1 VQEQIATYNAIL
13 AQYGHGAGTMF
24 FDQIV
29 TAFAE
34 HLVGLNMKAQAREA
48 VQRAREALDVQPGTQ
63 FSMDVDKLLY
73 RLQD

>member
-1 VQEQIATYNAIL
+1 
-13 AQYGHGAGTMF
+13 MF

-48 VQRAREALDVQPGTQ
+48 VQRAREALEVQPGTQ